1 LDLVGNWR
9 WECTNPLFSYNLSR
23 TEVNSICNKK
33 KMELYFGK
41 EEDATE
47 TNKNMGV
54 LVVADTNKNDA
65 EAKTASTEQISS
77 NHTKKPEMI
86 DVEAEPRDPPF
97 PWGPISPEF
106 ARYHGPKARDRLE
119 ETYPDKNYTEFINE
133 SMYCNG
139 TNNNNNYNG
148 WDDFEMSWEYT
159 DTTPRMGALPNTITT
174 RRGRRSNKNARS
186 SRRSCSYVEV

>member
-1 LDLVGNWR
+1 
-9 WECTNPLFSYNLSR
+9 
-23 TEVNSICNKK
+23 
-33 KMELYFGK
+33 MELYFGK

-119 ETYPDKNYTEFINE
+119 TTYPDKNYTELINQ
-133 SMYCNG
+133 SMHCNG
-139 TNNNNNYNG
+139 TKNNNNNYNG
-148 WDDFEMSWEYT
+148 WDDYEMSWEYT
-159 DTTPRMGALPNTITT
+159 DTNATSCSPRMGALPNTITT

-186 SRRSCSYVEV
+186 SRSVSYYEV